1 MKKVILMATC
11 LFIVTA
17 SMNAQEAP
25 QKPKTE
31 SHKGGQK
38 GGHEKKTPEERAQ
51 KHVDGLNTEVILT
64 EEQKPKVYDLALAK
78 VKKIDEIKAK
88 YKGQPEN
95 KEIAKKEIE
104 AVRKIFR
111 ESVKAVLT
119 PEQIEKLKAKHKAM
133 KAEGKQNS
141 LDKD

>member
-1 MKKVILMATC
+1 MKKII
-11 LFIVTA
+11 FISVCVFLVSNTIK
-17 SMNAQEAP
+17 AQETP

-38 GGHEKKTPEERAQ
+38 GGHEKKTPEERAK
-51 KHVDGLNTEVILT
+51 KHVDELNSEVTLT
-64 EEQKPKVYDLALAK
+64 EEQKPKINDFALDK

-104 AVRKIFR
+104 AVRKNFR
-111 ESVKAVLT
+111 ENVKAVLT
-119 PEQIEKLKAKHKAM
+119 PEQVEKLKAKHKAM